1 MATALAQ
8 SLWSLESFALPNVR
22 VGLLLS
28 RCCGGDLLK
37 LLGSGCSCAGWSA
50 TAVGISGERQ
60 RALILYV
67 ALASIPWQVQGLR

>member
-37 LLGSGCSCAGWSA
+37 LLASGCSYAGWSA
-50 TAVGISGERQ
+50 TAVGIFEERQ
-60 RALILYV
+60 RALILYL
-67 ALASIPWQVQGLR
+67 ALASIPWQVEGLR